1 MAGFLVSLIFL
12 LLASYIG
19 VSILRPKSFLVGFI
33 YFILICFA
41 QIVGIAEFLSLFK
54 IFTPLSFLLLQ
65 CIILLLTVILWIKKG
80 KPLFKKLPI
89 QTFISIFKSIK
100 KDKLLLIMGVGF
112 VFFIITTVFLCCVTG
127 ITSGDGMIYH
137 VARSFYWVKNAS
149 INHFETSQVR
159 MLAFPINSEILYA
172 WVIMFLKKPIGLAFF
187 SFIGYILAVCGLFG
201 LMNNYSITRRLWV
214 IFLCSSYS
222 SILVQPSGT
231 ETDVII
237 AGLIISSMY
246 LFLQG
251 LKYNTN
257 KYFYFS
263 ALSYA
268 LAIGTKTTAFFLIP
282 AVALFMLYHSYQIY
296 GKKAFQPLLK
306 FIGFGCLNFIL
317 FGIYNYIL
325 NFNSFGNFLG
335 AINTID
341 LHKNSYGI
349 RGMIANLIKNITL
362 FFDFT
367 GFTWNEKL
375 AEFVIPAKEMT
386 LSVLGLSGI
395 PDGINSTESNVL
407 NNSLYEPMMGWGL
420 VGFLTF
426 IPASLYSLIRS
437 FFSKSKIAK
446 TNLLYALMFF
456 MTLLVMSYSI
466 VFMTYNNRFISSF
479 VLVCAP
485 LLGCLYCKQ
494 ERFFKSIIVLIALFY
509 LILVSTHIWSRPAT
523 KIFNAL
529 FVKHYTIEQIQNR
542 RNWSLYKKNIDLPSI
557 EKDLIEKI
565 KKYPK
570 TTRFVIFNS
579 NSLRTAEFYNL
590 IFEGYHI
597 DFKLWETIDLNELE
611 NYDVLINTVNGQYS
625 NIAYKF
631 KDNINNYYIKNG
643 QIEHLPQD
651 VQCIYMSINEVLT
664 SSEGRPVQ
672 VVCDITPEYLQS
684 KNYRI
689 IDKEIFLGKLR
700 FIFIT
705 NKRWKN
711 N

>member
-1 MAGFLVSLIFL
+1 MVGFFISSIFL
-12 LLASYIG
+12 LLVSYLGI
-19 VSILRPKSFLVGFI
+19 SIFKPKTFLTGFI
-33 YFILICFA
+33 CFILICFA

-54 IFTPLSFLLLQ
+54 GFTPLPFLLTQ
-65 CIILLLTVILWIKKG
+65 GIILVFTIILWIKKG

-89 QTFISIFKSIK
+89 QTFITIFKSIK
-100 KDKLLLIMGVGF
+100 KDKLLLIMGLGF
-112 VFFIITTVFLCCVTG
+112 VFFIITTVFLCSVTG

-187 SFIGYILAVCGLFG
+187 SFIGYILAISGLFG
-201 LMNNYSITRRLWV
+201 LMRNYSITRRIWV

-222 SILVQPSGT
+222 SILVQASGT

-251 LKYNTN
+251 LKYRTN

-268 LAIGTKTTAFFLIP
+268 LALGTKTTAFFLIP
-282 AVALFMLYHSYQIY
+282 AVALFMLYHSSQILD
-296 GKKAFQPLLK
+296 KKEMFKPFFK
-306 FIGFGCLNFIL
+306 FLGFGCFNFIL

-325 NFNSFGNFLG
+325 NFYSFGNFLG

-341 LHKNSYGI
+341 LHKNFYGLN
-349 RGMIANLIKNITL
+349 GMLANFIKNFTL

-367 GFTWNEKL
+367 GFTWNEKI
-375 AEFVIPAKEMT
+375 AEFVIPAKEAT
-386 LSVLGLSGI
+386 LSILGLSGI
-395 PDGINSTESNVL
+395 SDGINSTESNIL

-426 IPASLYSLIRS
+426 IPACIYSLIRPI
-437 FFSKSKIAK
+437 FSQSKIVK
-446 TNLLYALMFF
+446 TNCLYSLMFF
-456 MTLLVMSYSI
+456 ITLLVMSYSI

-479 VLVCAP
+479 VLVSAP
-485 LLGCLYCKQ
+485 ILGCLYCKKAN
-494 ERFFKSIIVLIALFY
+494 FFKSIIILSALFY
-509 LILVSTHIWSRPAT
+509 LVLVSTHIWSRPAT

-529 FVKHYTIEQIQNR
+529 FIKHYSIEQIQNR
-542 RNWSLYKKNIDLPSI
+542 KNWSLYKKNKDIPSL
-557 EKDLIEKI
+557 EKDLIAKI

-570 TTRFVIFNS
+570 TTKFAIFNS

-590 IFEGYHI
+590 IFDGYHI

-631 KDNINNYYIKNG
+631 KENIKNYYVEKGEI
-643 QIEHLPQD
+643 IHLSRD
-651 VQCIYMSINEVLT
+651 VQCVYMNVNEVLT
-664 SSEGRPVQ
+664 SLNGRPVQ
-672 VVCDITPEYLQS
+672 TVCDITPEYLQS
-684 KNYRI
+684 KNYKV

-700 FIFIT
+700 FLFLT
-705 NKRWKN
+705 NKTLEK
-711 N
+711 